1 MLYIFLGTNKLGGYE
16 LDLNAYI
23 DKITNLANL
32 SKENSL
38 IEQEYYNIYDVK
50 RGLRNNNGTGVLVG
64 LTKIGEVTGY
74 VVEDGKKIPEDG
86 RLYYRGID
94 VKEIVDG
101 FQKDQRFGFEEVCFL
116 LLFGVLPS
124 KQDLQ
129 EFKELISEVRNLPYG
144 FVEDMILKA
153 PSKDIMNKLMRSIL
167 VSYSYDKN
175 PDDTCVKNVLRQ
187 SIELTARVPSMVA
200 YGYQAKSH
208 YYDYNS
214 LYIHAPQP
222 ELSIAENIL
231 YMIRPDN
238 AYTTKEAELLDL
250 AMVLHA
256 EHGGGNNSAFATHVV
271 SSTGTDTYS
280 AIAAAVGSLK
290 GPKHGGAN
298 IKVMQMMDY
307 IKANLKN
314 WEDTNAIK
322 EILEKILRKEAF
334 DGSGLIFGMGH
345 AIYTKSDPRAK
356 LLREKAKELAIE
368 KDRIDE
374 YNLYRNIEKISIEIF
389 KEQRNRVIAANVDF
403 YSGFVYDMLN
413 IPRELYTPI
422 FAAAR
427 IPGWCAHRI
436 EQLVSEPKIIR
447 PAYKNVSSKGQYV
460 PMENRKSFFNKVKNR
475 LT

>member
-1 MLYIFLGTNKLGGYE
+1 MDFNSYL
-16 LDLNAYI
+16 
-23 DKITNLANL
+23 DKITNLANTA
-32 SKENSL
+32 KESS
-38 IEQEYYNIYDVK
+38 IIDQEYYNIYDVK

-64 LTKIGEVTGY
+64 LTKIGEVWGY
-74 VVEDGKKIPEDG
+74 HVENGKKIPVDG
-86 RLYYRGID
+86 KLYYRGID
-94 VKEIVDG
+94 VEEIVDG
-101 FQKDQRFGFEEVCFL
+101 FQEDHRFGFEEVCFL

-124 KQDLQ
+124 SEDLKN
-129 EFKELISEVRNLPYG
+129 FKELIAEVRELPYG

-167 VSYSYDKN
+167 VAYSYDKD
-175 PDDTCVKNVLRQ
+175 PDDTSVKNVLRQ

-200 YGYQAKSH
+200 YGYQSKSH
-208 YYDYNS
+208 YYDHNS

-238 AYTTKEAELLDL
+238 VYTAKEAELLDL

-271 SSTGTDTYS
+271 TSTGTDTYS

-307 IKANLKN
+307 IKGNLKN
-314 WEDTNAIK
+314 WEDTNGIK
-322 EILEKILRKEAF
+322 DILEKILKKEAF
-334 DGSGLIFGMGH
+334 DGSGLIYGMGH
-345 AIYTKSDPRAK
+345 AIYTKSDPRAQM
-356 LLREKAKELAIE
+356 LREKAKELAIE
-368 KDRIDE
+368 KQRIEE
-374 YNLYRNIEKISIEIF
+374 YNLYRNIEKISVQIF
-389 KEQRNRVIAANVDF
+389 QEQRNRVITANVDF

-413 IPRELYTPI
+413 IPSELYTPI

-447 PAYKNVSSKGQYV
+447 PAYKSVSTKAQYV
-460 PMENRKSFFNKVKNR
+460 PIEKRERVF
-475 LT
+475 